1 MCPKFRRTMK
11 GLFERYRRWNPVH
24 PTYGAFWGMGVG
36 IGCGIGWG
44 PGFGP
49 EAIGYVGAGC
59 GIGFSVGFTLAGLG
73 VGFPVNFL
81 FQVPYRATMATRG
94 AALKLVGSSSL
105 LSKKHFAGNDW
116 TGIAPPVSELEREAS
131 ERFSN
136 FGQQHLSVKG
146 ADFFEMKNSLPSLAT
161 SACESCRALNTRLF
175 NSHRGLD
182 SQSTVTGTSSA
193 TMQHTFCKE
202 PPSASKKP
210 ALVLISPYCITGHNY
225 FQWLSSLMLSAH
237 DRGKANGLTRSAALS
252 SVDNPKYATWEAENS
267 LVQSWFTDALT
278 REIGKNLLLYKIAHD
293 VWTGERTSY
302 SSVNNKAIL
311 FDTECF
317 LHDFRQGNLDVT
329 QYYNVL
335 VRHWQLLDLYEIH
348 QWYCETD
355 AQHFNAL
362 KEEKRVYKFLIGLN
376 PIFEKIR
383 HYILSL
389 DPLPTLEEVFFE
401 VKKEESRNKLTP
413 GACSAYDVPE
423 SSALVAKDAH
433 SNDYKLKKF

>member
-11 GLFERYRRWNPVH
+11 GLVERYRRWNPVH

-116 TGIAPPVSELEREAS
+116 TGIAPPLSELQREAS

-202 PPSASKKP
+202 PPSASKNQ
-210 ALVLISPYCITGHNY
+210 LW
-225 FQWLSSLMLSAH
+225 Q
-237 DRGKANGLTRSAALS
+237 ANGLTRSAALS

-293 VWTGERTSY
+293 VWTGERTSFFF
-302 SSVNNKAIL
+302 SNNKAIL

-355 AQHFNAL
+355 AQHFNTL
-362 KEEKRVYKFLIGLN
+362 KEERECIN
-376 PIFEKIR
+376 
-383 HYILSL
+383 S
-389 DPLPTLEEVFFE
+389 
-401 VKKEESRNKLTP
+401 
-413 GACSAYDVPE
+413 
-423 SSALVAKDAH
+423 
-433 SNDYKLKKF
+433 